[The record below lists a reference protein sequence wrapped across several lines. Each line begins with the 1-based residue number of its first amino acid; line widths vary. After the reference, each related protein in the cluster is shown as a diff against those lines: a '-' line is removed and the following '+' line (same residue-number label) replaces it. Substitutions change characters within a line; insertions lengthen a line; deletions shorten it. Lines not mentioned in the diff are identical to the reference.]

1 LQVQLPISSKIQPHF
16 HGGKAMLRQS
26 LWAAIVAG
34 VWGVVG
40 LQANADPGEFPNF
53 EAAAKQAGRGN
64 LRGSDNSSRSA
75 KREKFDAG
83 DAAYSTGS
91 RQPATSQAIS
101 KPSAANA
108 ERPRKASAEQPIPA
122 AAGDAGEA
130 EILAAYA
137 LTKTAREEAE
147 FTEMIE
153 RLKAGVELGVSKKM
167 AEYGRTLTAWA
178 HNKRGELRAAADLPE
193 DALDDF
199 ETAVSLDHNNWRAIN
214 NRGVSRAVLGD
225 AAGAI
230 ADFSRVLELNP
241 RFASAYFNRAEMRY
255 ERRDFAG
262 AIDDYTRS
270 LKSAPRDAAAF
281 NSRGHAFYRLGRH
294 EQAMADYN
302 RALQIDPGN
311 AAALVNRGDLHADMG
326 DFAAAAEDYRSA
338 ISAQPEFGRAYQSAA
353 WLMATCPDE
362 RFRDA
367 PLGIEIAQKA
377 IELDGTGD
385 YRYLETLS
393 AAQANAGEFE
403 MAAETLADA
412 MQFAPAAVAE
422 VYRQR
427 IGKFQ
432 AGHPHREPA
441 KKVAAMPPIRR

>member
-1 LQVQLPISSKIQPHF
+1 LQVQLLISSKIQPHF

-26 LWAAIVAG
+26 MWAAFVAS

-40 LQANADPGEFPNF
+40 LQVNADPGEFPNF
-53 EAAAKQAGRGN
+53 EAAAKQAGKGQ
-64 LRGSDNSSRSA
+64 LGSSEPTSKV
-75 KREKFDAG
+75 KRQLFEAG

-91 RQPATSQAIS
+91 RQPAANRAI
-101 KPSAANA
+101 AAPEADKA
-108 ERPRKASAEQPIPA
+108 ERPRQASAERAIPDA
-122 AAGDAGEA
+122 SGDAGES

-137 LTKTAREEAE
+137 LTKTATEEAE
-147 FTEMIE
+147 FTEIIE
-153 RLKAGVELGVSKKM
+153 RLQLGVEQGVSKKM

-178 HNKRGELRAAADLPE
+178 HNKRGELRAAADLSE

-270 LKSAPRDAAAF
+270 LKITPRDAAAF
-281 NSRGHAFYRLGRH
+281 NSRGHAFYRLGRQ

-302 RALQIDPGN
+302 KALQIDPGN
-311 AAALVNRGDLHADMG
+311 AAALVNRGDLNADMG
-326 DFAAAAEDYRSA
+326 DFGAAAEDYRSA
-338 ISAQPEFGRAYQSAA
+338 ISAKPEFGRAYQSAA

-367 PLGIEIAQKA
+367 TLGIEIAQKA

-441 KKVAAMPPIRR
+441 KKVAAAPPVRR

>member
-1 LQVQLPISSKIQPHF
+1 
-16 HGGKAMLRQS
+16 
-26 LWAAIVAG
+26 
-34 VWGVVG
+34 
-40 LQANADPGEFPNF
+40 
-53 EAAAKQAGRGN
+53 
-64 LRGSDNSSRSA
+64 
-75 KREKFDAG
+75 
-83 DAAYSTGS
+83 
-91 RQPATSQAIS
+91 
-101 KPSAANA
+101 
-108 ERPRKASAEQPIPA
+108 
-122 AAGDAGEA
+122 
-130 EILAAYA
+130 
-137 LTKTAREEAE
+137 
-147 FTEMIE
+147 
-153 RLKAGVELGVSKKM
+153 M